1 MLADMAGAGA
11 EAAAML
17 VEEEG
22 PAATATPAAVARSPN
37 KDLGSPVKAV
47 KHRVIVR
54 RRLRQKTAWKGT
66 GFGRHGAR
74 YLVGSK
80 KKKEKN
86 KAKKKKTN
94 GKNKAKTIKTTNSNS
109 VVMMQIQTKTKLR
122 HAVGIGVLP
131 KARTAFALFVKEYIN
146 ANPGL
151 YGQYTNKEVF
161 KLLAA
166 QWRELPEDELAR
178 LKERS
183 RQEFLEQRKSSILGG
198 IPTRT
203 RWQQGGLKLIE
214 GQEADGTAA
223 ADAQDPLSEAT
234 LGKAPN
240 PNIVVGRFGDFI
252 VDTEC
257 ETLGEGSFGVVVK
270 ARDATC
276 GRYQALKIFNGARGA
291 ASAKVEFKV
300 YEAIKNWQGPTVGL
314 MRDVVF
320 DGLGLESSIAWLAMP
335 IAPGNLASAI
345 KAARVRTN
353 SGLDRKDLLAA
364 TNQACA
370 GIKALHMMGYLHLDI
385 KPANMLWDPRARLLQ
400 VVDFSLA
407 EPTVGRVPEQL
418 MVTYSLEGVG
428 VGVGMQITLCVGDD
442 VGCVPLGQ
450 TSPGSVL
457 EIK

>member
-1 MLADMAGAGA
+1 MAGAGA
-11 EAAAML
+11 AEVAAMATL
-17 VEEEG
+17 V
-22 PAATATPAAVARSPN
+22 AVASP
-37 KDLGSPVKAV
+37 KDLGSSVKAV
-47 KHRVIVR
+47 KVKHRPIVR

-66 GFGRHGAR
+66 GFGRHGTR
-74 YLVGSK
+74 YLVGSKK

-94 GKNKAKTIKTTNSNS
+94 GNNKAKTIKTTNSNS
-109 VVMMQIQTKTKLR
+109 VVMMTQMQTKTKLR

-131 KARTAFALFVKEYIN
+131 KARTAFALFTKEYIN
-146 ANPGL
+146 AHTGL
-151 YGQYTNKEVF
+151 YGQYTSKEVF

-183 RQEFLEQRKSSILGG
+183 RQEFLEQQKSSFLSG
-198 IPTRT
+198 IPTRS
-203 RWQQGGLKLIE
+203 RCQKGGLKLIE
-214 GQEADGTAA
+214 DQEQEADGPAA
-223 ADAQDPLSEAT
+223 ADAQDPFSEAT

-257 ETLGEGSFGVVVK
+257 ETLGEGSYGVVVK
-270 ARDATC
+270 ARDATS

-300 YEAIKNWQGPTVGL
+300 YEAIKNWNGPAVGL
-314 MRDVVF
+314 MRDVIF
-320 DGLGLESSIAWLAMP
+320 SSLGPESGMAWLAMP